1 MLIEAVCWED
11 LSMSGRRRDLGSL
24 FLFDDRRHA
33 GFVLA
38 DALEA
43 EAGEDAVVVGLA
55 RGGIVVAA
63 VVARALGLPLEIVA
77 VRKVR
82 YPLQPEYALGA
93 VAPGGQAY
101 VRARDGLTDHQFAAA
116 VARARGEAEALDRT
130 LRDGRPPASL
140 AGRTVLL
147 VDDGLATG
155 ATMIAATRWAA
166 GRGARR
172 IVAAAPVGARETVD
186 LLRGAVDE
194 VVCPYP
200 VDNLVA
206 VGLWYAD
213 FAEVNDED
221 VAELFG
227 ADGAKTP
234 AGATRRPAGSAR

>member
-1 MLIEAVCWED
+1 
-11 LSMSGRRRDLGSL
+11 MSGRRRDLGSL

-33 GFVLA
+33 GAVLA
-38 DALEA
+38 GALEP
-43 EAGEDAVVVGLA
+43 EARGDAVVVGLA

-63 VVARALGLPLEIVA
+63 VVARALGLPLEFVA

-82 YPLQPEYALGA
+82 HPLQPQYALGA

-101 VRARDGLTDHQFAAA
+101 VRARDGLTDNEFEAA
-116 VARARGEAEALDRT
+116 VAAAGAEAEALDRT
-130 LRDGRPPASL
+130 LRDGRPQASL

-155 ATMIAATRWAA
+155 ATMIAAARWAT
-166 GRGARR
+166 GCGARR
-172 IVAAAPVGARETVD
+172 VVAAAPVGARETVD
-186 LLRGAVDE
+186 LLRRVSGE

-213 FAEVNDED
+213 FAQVNDED
-221 VAELFG
+221 VAEILG
-227 ADGAKTP
+227 TDGAT
-234 AGATRRPAGSAR
+234 ALLGETRRPAGSAR

>member
-1 MLIEAVCWED
+1 MLIEAGRWED

-33 GFVLA
+33 GSVLA
-38 DALEA
+38 GALEP

-63 VVARALGLPLEIVA
+63 VVGRALGLPLETVA

-82 YPLQPEYALGA
+82 HPLRPEYALGA

-101 VRARDGLTDHQFAAA
+101 VRARDGGTDHQLAAA
-116 VARARGEAEALDRT
+116 VAAARAEAEALDRT
-130 LRDGRPPASL
+130 LRDGRPRASL
-140 AGRTVLL
+140 AGRAVLL

-172 IVAAAPVGARETVD
+172 VVAAAPVGARETVD
-186 LLRGAVDE
+186 LLRRAADE

-213 FAEVNDED
+213 FAQVNDED
-221 VAELFG
+221 VAELVG
-227 ADGAKTP
+227 TDGEATP
-234 AGATRRPAGSAR
+234 RGETRRPAGSAR